1 LPELEN
7 SDLSFRFEIL
17 MIQIKNMQ
25 TFLTINHW
33 KQSLS
38 RRLYSVLLYLEKY
51 ENMDEKKLLQ
61 QYEDFDH
68 I

>member
-7 SDLSFRFEIL
+7 SDHLFRFEIL

-25 TFLTINHW
+25 IFQAINPW
-33 KQSLS
+33 KLSLS
-38 RRLYSVLLYLEKY
+38 RRLYNVSRFLEKY
-51 ENMDEKKLLQ
+51 ENMNEKKLQ
-61 QYEDFDH
+61 QQSEDFDL